1 MIPPPP
7 LIPIPQARQPF
18 DPSWP
23 VHSLGKMDVP
33 CPDCGALHWMAER
46 LSKSSNINPRF
57 GMCCYQGKIKLAPL
71 HNLPPELDTL
81 FRDQTPQAKGFRE
94 NIRRYNNALAMT
106 SLGCKVDESV
116 NRGNGPYVFKVQ
128 GRLSHL
134 AGSLLPQEGESP
146 VYAQLYIYDPAE
158 ALDHRMRHDANQGL
172 DR

>member
-7 LIPIPQARQPF
+7 LIPIPIPQARQSF

-57 GMCCYQGKIKLAPL
+57 GMCCYQGKIKLSPL

-81 FRDQTPQAKGFRE
+81 FRDQTPQAKGF
-94 NIRRYNNALAMT
+94 
-106 SLGCKVDESV
+106 
-116 NRGNGPYVFKVQ
+116 
-128 GRLSHL
+128 
-134 AGSLLPQEGESP
+134 
-146 VYAQLYIYDPAE
+146 
-158 ALDHRMRHDANQGL
+158 
-172 DR
+172 